1 MDTTTRD
8 DIMAGP
14 SIDWILDRL
23 RTAYGRPTRFAR
35 RPPIDDLVM
44 TILSQHTSD
53 ANTERAFASLTARF
67 PTWEA
72 VIDATDR
79 EVADAIRSGGLADVK
94 APRIRRALVDV
105 RERAGSFDLTF
116 LADLSVTD
124 ARAWL
129 TELGGVGPKTA
140 SCVLMFSLDRPAM
153 PVDTHVHRLSKRLG
167 LIPPRASAEAAHELL
182 EAIIPPDDIY
192 ETHLLFIRH
201 GRQTCVARKP
211 RCAACILVQCC
222 PTARTMGIDEQ
233 G

>member
-1 MDTTTRD
+1 
-8 DIMAGP
+8 
-14 SIDWILDRL
+14 
-23 RTAYGRPTRFAR
+23 
-35 RPPIDDLVM
+35 
-44 TILSQHTSD
+44 
-53 ANTERAFASLTARF
+53 
-67 PTWEA
+67 
-72 VIDATDR
+72 
-79 EVADAIRSGGLADVK
+79 
-94 APRIRRALVDV
+94 
-105 RERAGSFDLTF
+105 LTF

-129 TELGGVGPKTA
+129 TELCGVGPKTA